1 MKRKVDIERNFT
13 RAFFYRHIANIELCR
28 SSAILVLVKV
38 AATFRWSSR
47 LEAQDFQRLSEVQ
60 RPENQPFLLYFG
72 LQQVFKVV
80 PQDGLRH
87 GGCVQY
93 DRKRNY
99 RKGKGR
105 SVCACKKKATE
116 RLFRERNLLLSCWH
130 FADTEITS
138 INQCC
143 QLFIFSSILIPLKRN
158 FGVIDMMSFGH
169 LMGLKLLNLCQLNS
183 LKGAIISKST
193 VLDMKVGTFWEFY
206 HSCFSIWK

>member
-1 MKRKVDIERNFT
+1 MYKIGINIYTCTRKQKSMKRKVDIERNFT

-80 PQDGLRH
+80 PQDGLRY
-87 GGCVQY
+87 GGCVRY
-93 DRKRNY
+93 DRKRSY

-105 SVCACKKKATE
+105 SEVHVKRKLPKDYSEKGTC
-116 RLFRERNLLLSCWH
+116 FNLVDILPTLKSLL
-130 FADTEITS
+130 
-138 INQCC
+138 
-143 QLFIFSSILIPLKRN
+143 
-158 FGVIDMMSFGH
+158 
-169 LMGLKLLNLCQLNS
+169 
-183 LKGAIISKST
+183 
-193 VLDMKVGTFWEFY
+193 
-206 HSCFSIWK
+206 